1 MLPTTTALAEPLPL
15 TMPIDSDP
23 STAACGTICRELP
36 ASRCMTWIIA
46 LCAPNPFATAAS
58 SRKAAIRVS
67 AIWP

>member
-15 TMPIDSDP
+15 IVPTASEP
-23 STAACGTICRELP
+23 STAVCGTIWRERP
-36 ASRCMTWIIA
+36 ARRRITLIMA
-46 LCAPNPFATAAS
+46 LCAPKPRAAAAS